1 MMLVSFDMYCKNGL
15 FLYRNLFYAA
25 LMATAFEGN
34 REELVHDGTG
44 RVVVDETTG
53 HHEHIGIVVLTNQLA
68 NLGIPAYTGA
78 NALVLVKRHG
88 DALTT
93 AADGNAGI
101 NLTALDTLGQGM
113 SVVGIVHGGI
123 APCSIV
129 LNGVSFLFEILQHE
143 LLQGKTS
150 VIAGYSNTFYFH
162 IFLLKNHR
170 VHRGDGGHRDF
181 IR

>member
-1 MMLVSFDMYCKNGL
+1 MMLVSFDMYCKNDL
-15 FLYRNLFYAA
+15 FLYRNLFNAA

-53 HHEHIGIVVLTNQLA
+53 HHEHIRIIVLTNQLA

-78 NALVLVKRHG
+78 NALVLIKRHG

-101 NLTALDTLGQGM
+101 DFTALDTLGQGM
-113 SVVGIVHGGI
+113 AVVGIVHGGI
-123 APCSIV
+123 APCAIV

-162 IFLLKNHR
+162 IILLKNHR